1 MRLNDFLAKRI
12 RALRQQNN
20 FSQNELAEMV
30 RRQWGLKWT
39 QVTVAAIESGR
50 EVLLGMVKQAFEAG
64 TGMVSGEVKDVVNRR
79 LRVA

>member
-1 MRLNDFLAKRI
+1 MARLIESWKQIQGSEEFA
-12 RALRQQNN
+12 
-20 FSQNELAEMV
+20 
-30 RRQWGLKWT
+30 
-39 QVTVAAIESGR
+39 AAIESGR

>member
-1 MRLNDFLAKRI
+1 MMALVGFAIGYVVGVQQGKEGMARLIESWKQIQGSEEFA
-12 RALRQQNN
+12 
-20 FSQNELAEMV
+20 
-30 RRQWGLKWT
+30 
-39 QVTVAAIESGR
+39 AAIESGR